1 MYKLNQVQTDLRNK
15 LSIET
20 KDELVHGI
28 HDKKFQEEKKEER
41 QEEMRKKI
49 TKKKIVNRKYYT
61 IDCHNYKEDPIK
73 VDAIMDNE
81 GIGNKETGIFID
93 KRK

>member
-1 MYKLNQVQTDLRNK
+1 MYKLNHVQTDLRNK

-28 HDKKFQEEKKEER
+28 HDKKFQEEKHEERKEEI
-41 QEEMRKKI
+41 QDKL
-49 TKKKIVNRKYYT
+49 TKKKIVNKKYYT
-61 IDCHNYKEDPIK
+61 VNCYNYREEPINIDAVME
-73 VDAIMDNE
+73 NE
-81 GIGNKETGIFID
+81 GIENNETGIFID